1 MCLKIFNRNFI
12 YVQNVRVVFPTDF
25 DFGPGGGNKLIIGNI
40 FMKNYGAREY
50 EGRKKV
56 EKKTYFSF

>member
-1 MCLKIFNRNFI
+1 M
-12 YVQNVRVVFPTDF
+12 RVVFPTDF

-50 EGRKKV
+50 EARKKV
-56 EKKTYFSF
+56 EKKHIFHFEKFEISSLY